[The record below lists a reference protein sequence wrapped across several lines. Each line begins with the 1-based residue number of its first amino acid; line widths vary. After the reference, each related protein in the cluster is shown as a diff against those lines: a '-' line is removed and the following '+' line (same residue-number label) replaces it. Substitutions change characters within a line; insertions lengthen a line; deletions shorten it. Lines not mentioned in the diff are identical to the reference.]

1 VTGVSE
7 RDARVN
13 RAFGIRTAAVLGLTL
28 LIGTGTEA
36 AKPTPT
42 PGPGARAGGA
52 IDQAWSKV
60 QEDVAQALLVVRVH
74 IALLQH
80 LKDDALQVKVEVK
93 GSAVELSG
101 QVHAR
106 ASQELAKQA
115 ALSVSG
121 VREVSNRITLAPGGE
136 NGEAPVSKAFGKVER
151 EVADGLLE
159 AKVKA
164 RLLEELGK
172 VAFDIEV
179 EATDGIVSLSGTV
192 PDRARQQLAVSVAK
206 STKGVR
212 ELHDL
217 LHVKK

>member
-1 VTGVSE
+1 MTAP
-7 RDARVN
+7 DTRVN
-13 RAFGIRTAAVLGLTL
+13 RAFAMRTAAVLFFTL
-28 LIGTGTEA
+28 LIGAVAEA

-42 PGPGARAGGA
+42 PGPAARAGGA

-60 QEDVAQALLVVRVH
+60 QEEVAQALLVTRVH

-80 LKDDALQVKVEVK
+80 LKDDALQVKVNVK
-93 GSAVELSG
+93 GNAVELSG
-101 QVHAR
+101 QVHKR
-106 ASQELAKQA
+106 ASQELAKQVT
-115 ALSVSG
+115 LSVSG
-121 VREVSNRITLAPGGE
+121 VREVSNRITLAPGSE
-136 NGEAPVSKAFGKVER
+136 QGEAPVAKIVGKVER

-179 EATDGIVSLSGTV
+179 EAMDGVVSLSGTV
-192 PDRARQQLAVSVAK
+192 PDRARQQSAVSVAK
-206 STKGVR
+206 ATKGVR

-217 LHVKK
+217 LHVRQ